1 MFEKSIDLVAT
12 SSTNSLQESVPDGLT
27 KTSEINI
34 DCADTETLNNGP
46 NKRIKPVARKVL
58 NRVFMVISLCKLQ
71 AANESYFK
79 QNLNYHEHAYFI
91 D

>member
-1 MFEKSIDLVAT
+1 VFEKSIDLVAT

-27 KTSEINI
+27 KTSEINS
-34 DCADTETLNNGP
+34 DCADTDTLDTGP
-46 NKRIKPVARKVL
+46 NKKIKPAARKVL
-58 NRVFMVISLCKLQ
+58 NRVFMVISLRKLQ
-71 AANESYFK
+71 VANESYFK